1 MDAAR
6 ADLDLL
12 LRSRH
17 AMLAID
23 SEEEEYVSDQLHK
36 AARRLGLPYITWSLT
51 RGLTQHGLPV
61 AGAKT
66 KGVLDGLQAADRHEG
81 PAVFFFKDL
90 TSWIHKPEVRRRLR
104 DLAAHF
110 NRDQR
115 VLAYLSPHADIPAAL
130 RTLTVCWRPRLPGR
144 EELRQLAW
152 RVLQDFSGKRDVTM
166 GLTPVQFDELLG
178 NLEGLTRSQAEHA
191 LRRAVA
197 DDLALTPDDLGPIA
211 GARTALLRES
221 GPLEYIPETLDLS
234 AVGGL
239 ENLKSWLRTR
249 SKAFGKEAADFG
261 LPPPRGVV
269 LLGVQGCGKSLAAR
283 AVAAEW
289 KQPLLRL
296 EAGRLFDKFIG
307 ESERNLDRSLAHA
320 EQFAPCVLWIDE
332 IEKAFSFR
340 EGSET
345 DGGLSRRLV
354 GQLLGWLQDRT
365 APVFVAATCNDVRQ
379 LPPELIRKGR
389 FDEIFFVDLP
399 TLPEREAI
407 LVLHL
412 TNRGRDATAFDI
424 PHLAEAAHGFSG
436 AEIEQAIVSALYAAF
451 AAERELDTALL
462 LAEIRGTQP
471 LSVTRRE
478 DLTALRAWAEGRA
491 VPASGTPH
499 G

>member
-1 MDAAR
+1 MR
-6 ADLDLL
+6 CWQSTRRK
-12 LRSRH
+12 RST
-17 AMLAID
+17 
-23 SEEEEYVSDQLHK
+23 SPTSCT
-36 AARRLGLPYITWSLT
+36 RRRGALGLPYVTWSLT

-66 KGVLDGLQAADRHEG
+66 KGVLEGLQAADRHDG
-81 PAVFFFKDL
+81 PAVFFFKGPGQLDQQAGSPAPASGPRRAL
-90 TSWIHKPEVRRRLR
+90 RSGPAGAVLPEPPLR
-104 DLAAHF
+104 NSLEPAVVDSLLAA
-110 NRDQR
+110 R
-115 VLAYLSPHADIPAAL
+115 S
-130 RTLTVCWRPRLPGR
+130 CPGR

-166 GLTPVQFDELLG
+166 ALTPPQFDELLG

-197 DDLALTPDDLGPIA
+197 DDNALTPADLTGIA
-211 GARTALLRES
+211 GARSKLLRES
-221 GPLEYIPETLDLS
+221 GPLEYIAETLDLS

-239 ENLKSWLRTR
+239 ENLKGWLRTR
-249 SKAFGKEAADFG
+249 SRAFGKEAADFG

-296 EAGRLFDKFIG
+296 EAARLFDKFIG

-354 GQLLGWLQDRT
+354 GQLLGWLRGSQGTGLRRRDVQRR
-365 APVFVAATCNDVRQ
+365 AATTAGADPQGTLSTRSSSWTC
-379 LPPELIRKGR
+379 
-389 FDEIFFVDLP
+389 P
-399 TLPEREAI
+399 T
-407 LVLHL
+407 
-412 TNRGRDATAFDI
+412 
-424 PHLAEAAHGFSG
+424 
-436 AEIEQAIVSALYAAF
+436 
-451 AAERELDTALL
+451 
-462 LAEIRGTQP
+462 
-471 LSVTRRE
+471 
-478 DLTALRAWAEGRA
+478 
-491 VPASGTPH
+491 
-499 G
+499 